1 MGVYLS
7 IGKRTIEQGEDHL
20 LEAVRQTPLEWLLTE
35 TDSGDPAGVI
45 YVAEKIGELKGVS
58 KDDVGRVTT
67 ENLKRLVRL

>member
-7 IGKRTIEQGEDHL
+7 IGKRTIEQGEEQF

-45 YVAEKIGELKGVS
+45 SVAERIAELKGIS
-58 KDDVGRVTT
+58 KVEVGRVTT

>member
-7 IGKRTIEQGEDHL
+7 IGKRTIEQGEAHL

-45 YVAEKIGELKGVS
+45 NVAEKIGELKGVS
-58 KDDVGRVTT
+58 KDEVGRVTT

>member
-7 IGKRTIEQGEDHL
+7 IGKRTIEQGEKHF
-20 LEAVRQTPLEWLLTE
+20 LEAIRQTPLKWLLTE

-45 YVAEKIGELKGVS
+45 GVAEGIAEIKGVS
-58 KDDVGRVTT
+58 KAEVGRVTT